1 MTMGRLLIALAIV
14 AQDPVGLINAQLA
27 SMWMSFLSSLFLM
40 LRLVSYGEEPD
51 LLKKQHII

>member
-14 AQDPVGLINAQLA
+14 ARDPVGLISAQLE

-40 LRLVSYGEEPD
+40 LRLVSLSEEPD
-51 LLKKQHII
+51 LLENTI